1 MAEKLID
8 RFVDFAPHLIV
19 AAVVF
24 VLGMLLTKIVVK
36 LMTKGI
42 AKSRLEPTAHS
53 FIRSMVKTA
62 LYILVVIITLSILQV
77 PMSSIIATVGAAGVA
92 IALALQGSLSN
103 VAGGF
108 LLMFT
113 HPFRCGDFV
122 EINGVTG
129 TVKAITILYTR
140 LLTVDNKAVLIPNGK
155 VSSATIINYTY
166 EEYRKLELHFS
177 VSYNQD
183 FHKAI
188 AVIKDVISK
197 NPLALNKPEE
207 PLVVVSEHGESAIKI
222 LVRVC
227 VKSEDYWELNYAL
240 LEQVKDRFDSEGIEI
255 PYNKL
260 DVQLKMKT

>member
-1 MAEKLID
+1 
-8 RFVDFAPHLIV
+8 
-19 AAVVF
+19 
-24 VLGMLLTKIVVK
+24 
-36 LMTKGI
+36 
-42 AKSRLEPTAHS
+42 
-53 FIRSMVKTA
+53 
-62 LYILVVIITLSILQV
+62 
-77 PMSSIIATVGAAGVA
+77 
-92 IALALQGSLSN
+92 
-103 VAGGF
+103 
-108 LLMFT
+108 MFT

-166 EEYRKLELHFS
+166 EEYRKLEMHFS
-177 VSYNQD
+177 ISYSQD

-207 PLVVVSEHGESAIKI
+207 PLVVVSEHGESAVKI